1 MIKHYILISIVI
13 SLFTA
18 CASNNTNINKNYSNS
33 SSSFFSSGSYYDIN
47 TLVSEISNQLLL
59 NISNKDKK
67 YNKFVITTFV
77 NLDNFSKTSKFA
89 RIVSESLIDEMH
101 KRRFK
106 IIDFRTQDAISIDK
120 EGSFILTR
128 DVQKLR
134 DEIPESLLL
143 IGTYTKIAANKV
155 LINARIIN
163 NFTSQV
169 LSTAKIVYTFNNCYD
184 LGLCNYIPSK
194 LIKISDDI

>member
-1 MIKHYILISIVI
+1 MIKHYILLSIVI

-18 CASNNTNINKNYSNS
+18 CTSNNSNINKKYSDS
-33 SSSFFSSGSYYDIN
+33 SSSFFSNTAHNDIES
-47 TLVSEISNQLLL
+47 LVSEISNQLLL
-59 NISNKDKK
+59 NISYKNQK

-89 RIVSESLIDEMH
+89 RVVSESLIDEMH

-120 EGSFILTR
+120 DGTFILTR
-128 DVQKLR
+128 DVDKLR
-134 DEIPESLLL
+134 DEIPESLL
-143 IGTYTKIAANKV
+143 IVGTYSKLNDNQ
-155 LINARIIN
+155 LIVNTRIIN

-169 LSTAKIVYTFNNCYD
+169 LSTSKVIYNFTDCQDLNLCKKTIVNDIN
-184 LGLCNYIPSK
+184 I
-194 LIKISDDI
+194 IKDN